1 MKLLVS
7 PQDELAMPVTKLQSV
22 EEDDKSSETSLLIFG
37 GQNLDQPPIL
47 SLASLDSSNHVS
59 FLQGILSL

>member
-1 MKLLVS
+1 
-7 PQDELAMPVTKLQSV
+7 MPVTKLQSV

-37 GQNLDQPPIL
+37 GEKFEQAAIL